1 MLMTFVFTF
10 FGLILLL
17 NFNHLE
23 AIIPT
28 ASVKKYTIS
37 ITDKREQPKKNPNSP
52 PVSEMT
58 ENLKI
63 KINLSN

>member
-1 MLMTFVFTF
+1 MLMTPVFGF
-10 FGLILLL
+10 ILLL

-23 AIIPT
+23 AMIPMIST
-28 ASVKKYTIS
+28 KKYKIS

-58 ENLKI
+58 EKLKI
-63 KINLSN
+63 KINLLN